1 MNNINSIL
9 NATELLLKR
18 VERNQHNT
26 DLQIALY
33 ESGISIDSLK
43 MFITELE
50 LVAATNEEK
59 MAIK

>member
-1 MNNINSIL
+1 MNNLNSIL
-9 NATELLLKR
+9 NATQLLLKR
-18 VERNQHNT
+18 IERNQNNT

-33 ESGISIDSLK
+33 ESNISIDNLK

-59 MAIK
+59 MA